1 MKHGPLALISKD
13 VPVVAIAP
21 YGHTYDKILSNIKE
35 VTARD
40 ASVIAIADCDDCEIR
55 KFADFVIPIP
65 KTDEVL
71 TPLLSSVVVQLLAYY
86 TALELDC
93 SIDKPRNLAKSVTVE

>member
-1 MKHGPLALISKD
+1 M
-13 VPVVAIAP
+13 VAIAP
-21 YGHTYDKILSNIKE
+21 HGHTYDKILSNIKE

-55 KFADFVIPIP
+55 KFADLVIPIP
-65 KTDEVL
+65 QTDEML
-71 TPLLSSVVVQLLAYY
+71 SPLLSSVVVQLLAYY
-86 TALELDC
+86 TALELKC